1 MELTF
6 LLSLTNT
13 LFYFHFSA
21 SDFPTFAKY
30 SRKKVRNLDVVRP
43 GMLASPAFSF
53 TLGLTGD
60 CGEVSAAM
68 TVAFSYLTR
77 ERRDFLILYRALQGF
92 APDLLHLLD
101 AGWRLEHQL
110 SGLS

>member
-1 MELTF
+1 MEFAF

-30 SRKKVRNLDVVRP
+30 SRKKARNLNVVRP

-60 CGEVSAAM
+60 CVEISAVM
-68 TVAFSYLTR
+68 TVVFSYLTR
-77 ERRDFLILYRALQGF
+77 ERREFFNSVRSPARIRSRSSTF
-92 APDLLHLLD
+92 A
-101 AGWRLEHQL
+101 
-110 SGLS
+110 